1 MCLTAITQAQITPPK
16 IIIIN
21 MYEHQAKPN
30 KNILTGSIEG
40 FFLGQL
46 EIFQQREAHTKKK
59 SFIKEILIH
68 VKKAVSVLV
77 FLTVILVSYFL
88 VVGTMMEPLFFA

>member
-1 MCLTAITQAQITPPK
+1 
-16 IIIIN
+16 

-46 EIFQQREAHTKKK
+46 EIFQQREAHTKKNIIYK
-59 SFIKEILIH
+59 RNTYSR
-68 VKKAVSVLV
+68 
-77 FLTVILVSYFL
+77 
-88 VVGTMMEPLFFA
+88 